1 VLKDGIVSF
10 SSLDYE
16 ARDEVE
22 DVFKTY
28 LKRVPF
34 DIEKLRD

>member
-1 VLKDGIVSF
+1 VS
-10 SSLDYE
+10 LQYLEYE
-16 ARDEVE
+16 ARDEME